1 MWLPELTP
9 SNLLAIKALTAHSEE
24 ALDPMQYFE
33 HYARNLLTL
42 EDDPRFSMPLY
53 PDFEDYNYLHDTSR
67 LKQVYLNDFD
77 FNLEE
82 DREAIAR
89 LTRMEFEGNSFDTI
103 AKCQCGHMKGNYLR
117 GSDRVCPQCGTKA
130 EVFLD
135 QGEDTRIWLKCPEG
149 VKKFVN
155 IGFFTTFFN
164 NITVGNPSPKIGVPR
179 FFIDPTYR
187 AEQKKKRNGSNMAI
201 QQMLADLGI
210 KEVNLNSF
218 YDNCD
223 RIMEYLLV
231 GPGSRWTK
239 YKNDGMQI
247 LDFYYKY
254 KHLAFCD
261 YMKVPNRYCTVLEK
275 VGKEV
280 RSYQHQPET
289 AKLYNAIADTAK
301 SNSCYTLKDAE
312 LLKNVNIVGKN
323 LVALADQFRM
333 VNNPK
338 ALFNKPGV
346 NRKHVC
352 AGPIPKTGRSVITSQ
367 TGIFNADFII
377 MPWKMVTSILE
388 QEITSHLYRQGFTPK
403 KARALIMRSAYEIVP
418 EIDAYLKDIEE
429 NRKCIVQAG
438 RNPSIEY
445 LSRRGNFLKVNRDL
459 EDESIKIA
467 ITGVGEY
474 NADFDGDQ
482 MYVIFLTD
490 NESKAKAYGSMGHH
504 QVLDKNVPFK
514 VSKYAGQTATVTM
527 NLNTL
532 MMQTELEPDD

>member
-1 MWLPELTP
+1 MHFPEVTP
-9 SNLLAIKALTAHSEE
+9 SNELAIKALTKYSET
-24 ALDPMQYFE
+24 ALDPTRYFVG
-33 HYARNLLTL
+33 YAEQLTTSL
-42 EDDPRFSMPLY
+42 EDDPRFSQALY
-53 PDFEDYNYLHDTSR
+53 LDFEDYNYLHDTSQ

-77 FNLEE
+77 FNLED
-82 DREAIAR
+82 DREALSR

-103 AKCQCGHMKGNYLR
+103 AKCRCGHMRGNYLL
-117 GSDRVCPQCGTKA
+117 GTERVCPQCGTKA

-135 QGEDTRIWLKCPEG
+135 QGEDTRIWLRCPEG

-187 AEQKKKRNGSNMAI
+187 AEQRKKRNGSNIAI
-201 QQMLADLGI
+201 AKMLQDLEI
-210 KEVNLNSF
+210 HDVNLNSF

-231 GPGSRWTK
+231 GPGERWGKYRGEGQSMLEFYRK
-239 YKNDGMQI
+239 YK
-247 LDFYYKY
+247 Y
-254 KHLAFCD
+254 LAFCD

-301 SNSCYTLKDAE
+301 SNSCYKLSGKD
-312 LLKNVNIVGKN
+312 LQKNIDIVGKN
-323 LVALADQFRM
+323 LVALADQYRM

-338 ALFNKPGV
+338 AVFNKPGI

-352 AGPIPKTGRSVITSQ
+352 AGPIPKTGRSVITSR
-367 TGIFNADFII
+367 TGIIDGNEII
-377 MPWKMVTSILE
+377 VPWKQTVTILE
-388 QEITSHLYRQGFTPK
+388 IEITGHLYRLGYTPIGAK
-403 KARALIMRSAYEIVP
+403 RLINKAAYEIVP
-418 EIDAYLKDIEE
+418 EIDAFFKDIED
-429 NRKCIVQAG
+429 NRKVIVQAG

-445 LSRRGNFLKVNRDL
+445 LSRRSNFLRVNRDL
-459 EDESIKIA
+459 EDESIKIS
-467 ITGVGEY
+467 ILSVGPY

-482 MYVIFLTD
+482 MYMLFLTD
-490 NESKAKAYGSMGHH
+490 NESKAKAYGAFGHH
-504 QVLDKNVPFK
+504 QVLDKNKPFT
-514 VSKYAGQTATVTM
+514 VSKYAGQTATNLM

-532 MMQTELEPDD
+532 MMQEKLVEY